1 MRTCWYYSK
10 DMYFEN
16 RSVAGQLLAE
26 KLFNDY
32 RYENCALMALSDG
45 AVVVGEQIAAVLQCM
60 LTMLLIEEIEI
71 PGESMILGGVS
82 QNGEF
87 TYNGS
92 FSSGEIEG
100 YTGEYH
106 GYIEEEKRRAF
117 QRINRLIGAGGILDR
132 KLLRDKVIILV
143 ADGLASGIALDVAVD
158 FLKPVRIK
166 KLVVVAPVASVDAVD
181 KLHILADELHILD
194 VKENYISTDHYY
206 EHNDVPSHAETI
218 EKINQI
224 MSTWS

>member
-1 MRTCWYYSK
+1 
-10 DMYFEN
+10 MYFEN
-16 RSVAGQLLAE
+16 RSVAGQILAE
-26 KLFNDY
+26 QLFNDY

-45 AVVVGEQIAAVLQCM
+45 AVLVGEQLAVALQCM

-92 FSSGEIEG
+92 FSAGEVEG
-100 YTGEYH
+100 YTSEFH
-106 GYIEEEKRRAF
+106 GYLEEEKRRAF

-181 KLHILADELHILD
+181 KLHVLADELHILD

-206 EHNDVPSHAETI
+206 EHNDVPSHAETVQ
-218 EKINQI
+218 KINQI
-224 MSTWS
+224 MSAWS

>member
-1 MRTCWYYSK
+1 
-10 DMYFEN
+10 MYFEN
-16 RSVAGQLLAE
+16 RSVAGQILAE
-26 KLFNDY
+26 QLFNDY

-45 AVVVGEQIAAVLQCM
+45 AVLVGEQLAVALQCM

-206 EHNDVPSHAETI
+206 EHNDVPSHAETVQ
-218 EKINQI
+218 KINQI
-224 MSTWS
+224 MSAWS